1 MNIYTIISLFG
12 IGAIIG
18 MYLLAIVLQ
27 NKETPKAVAFVH
39 GIFVATALVLL
50 IVYLVKNSN
59 GPVESAVLFVIAALG
74 GTVLIYRDM
83 TGKKIPKWLALV
95 HGIVAVA
102 GFIILLVFVFGNPG

>member
-1 MNIYTIISLFG
+1 MDIYTIIALFG

-18 MYLLAIVLQ
+18 MYLLALVLQ
-27 NKETPKAVAFVH
+27 NKETPKVVAFVH
-39 GIFVATALVLL
+39 GGFVAVALVLL

-83 TGKKIPKWLALV
+83 TGKKIPKWLAV
-95 HGIVAVA
+95 AHGLVAVS
-102 GFIILLVFVFGNPG
+102 GFVILLFFAFGNP